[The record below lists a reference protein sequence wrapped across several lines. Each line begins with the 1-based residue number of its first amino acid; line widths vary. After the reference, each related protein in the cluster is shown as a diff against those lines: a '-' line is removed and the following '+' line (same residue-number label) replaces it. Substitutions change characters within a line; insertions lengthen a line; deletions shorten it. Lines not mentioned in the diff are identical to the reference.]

1 MNLFSSN
8 IELYQTQLY
17 GFEFGFD
24 FDSFIISYKSKN
36 LLSNDVIFPGGI
48 SPFKRFD
55 YINIIWVFKD

>member
-1 MNLFSSN
+1 MK
-8 IELYQTQLY
+8 QLY
-17 GFEFGFD
+17 SFEFGFD